1 MKEMLEKI
9 KEQAEKQI
17 AAATSPEA
25 LDEIRVSV
33 LGKKGELTQI
43 LKGMKDVAPED
54 RPKVGQMV
62 NSVRDVLEE
71 ALAEQKKAL
80 KSKVIE
86 KKMET
91 EWLDVTRPG
100 TRTQRGHKHPNQIAL
115 EDLEKSIY
123 RNGLRGC

>member
-25 LDEIRVSV
+25 LDEIKVSV

-71 ALAEQKKAL
+71 KLAEQKKAL

-100 TRTQRGHKHPNQIAL
+100 TRTAREL
-115 EDLEKSIY
+115 EVPFHT
-123 RNGLRGC
+123 

>member
-25 LDEIRVSV
+25 LDEIKVSV

-71 ALAEQKKAL
+71 FA
-80 KSKVIE
+80 V
-86 KKMET
+86 
-91 EWLDVTRPG
+91 V
-100 TRTQRGHKHPNQIAL
+100 HKRL
-115 EDLEKSIY
+115 
-123 RNGLRGC
+123 GLREIQRCPFGEAYVRLTNVRDRDKQSPRRDKRIT

>member
-1 MKEMLEKI
+1 MKEMLDKI
-9 KEQAEKQI
+9 KEQAQKQI
-17 AAATSPEA
+17 AIASTPEA

-62 NSVRDVLEE
+62 NSVRDILEE
-71 ALAEQKKAL
+71 ALNEQKKAL

-91 EWLDVTRPG
+91 
-100 TRTQRGHKHPNQIAL
+100 
-115 EDLEKSIY
+115 
-123 RNGLRGC
+123 